1 MTKTCIFQEANYA
14 RWMAAC
20 RMAAKGKSMADSG
33 YDYEVKSIQ
42 VTKIE
47 EKLKQKLTE
56 LKHVEYLELI
66 QVTLYDESRNKNKH
80 VNQFKQFKLINCWK
94 NMKTDGQGKT
104 SKIDSD

>member
-1 MTKTCIFQEANYA
+1 
-14 RWMAAC
+14 
-20 RMAAKGKSMADSG
+20 MADSG

-47 EKLKQKLTE
+47 EKQKQILTE

-80 VNQFKQFKLINCWK
+80 VKQFKQLKLINCWK
-94 NMKTDGQGKT
+94 NIKTDVKGKT

>member
-1 MTKTCIFQEANYA
+1 
-14 RWMAAC
+14 
-20 RMAAKGKSMADSG
+20 MADSG

-42 VTKIE
+42 VTKVE
-47 EKLKQKLTE
+47 EKLKQILTE

-80 VNQFKQFKLINCWK
+80 VKQFKQFRLINRWK
-94 NMKTDGQGKT
+94 NIKIDVQGKT

>member
-1 MTKTCIFQEANYA
+1 MTRTWQWQWFDNDHDNDNDNDLTMTWQWLAFFQEANYA

-47 EKLKQKLTE
+47 EKQKQILTE

-80 VNQFKQFKLINCWK
+80 VKQFK
-94 NMKTDGQGKT
+94 
-104 SKIDSD
+104 

>member
-1 MTKTCIFQEANYA
+1 MTTTWLDNHSDSDNDNDLTKTVKITMTITTAMTKTCIFQEANYA

-56 LKHVEYLELI
+56 LKHVE
-66 QVTLYDESRNKNKH
+66 
-80 VNQFKQFKLINCWK
+80 
-94 NMKTDGQGKT
+94 
-104 SKIDSD
+104 